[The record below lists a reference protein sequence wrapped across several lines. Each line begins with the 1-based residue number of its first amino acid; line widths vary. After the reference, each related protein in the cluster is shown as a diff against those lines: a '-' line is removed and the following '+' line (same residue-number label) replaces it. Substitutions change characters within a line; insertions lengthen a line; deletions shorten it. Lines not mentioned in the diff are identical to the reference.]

1 MDEARRMEC
10 GGMEWR
16 HGVVHGVG
24 HGAWRALSYFSDPS
38 WLPPRVYAS
47 CLCPARVYIPSSCLW
62 WRRWWRRREE
72 VVEEEEVVEVVEEEE
87 VVEEV
92 VEEEGGARR
101 WWWWWRRWCRWR
113 RRVDVGWMGWIF
125 F

>member
-1 MDEARRMEC
+1 MPT
-10 GGMEWR
+10 
-16 HGVVHGVG
+16 VVELRSELGK
-24 HGAWRALSYFSDPS
+24 RK
-38 WLPPRVYAS
+38 LPTDGLKSKLEQRLRDADQKVQKAGQ
-47 CLCPARVYIPSSCLW
+47 R
-62 WRRWWRRREE
+62 E
-72 VVEEEEVVEVVEEEE
+72 VVEEE